1 MHSGRGIER
10 SSLRICSRR
19 LSHWVHCTALVV
31 ARYSASQMESA
42 MMVRFLELH
51 STGGTVV
58 EVDYSA

>member
-1 MHSGRGIER
+1 MY
-10 SSLRICSRR
+10 
-19 LSHWVHCTALVV
+19 CTALVV